1 MLTLNSRA
9 LQLFAILL
17 LMSMSFGAL
26 SSEVL
31 IFNITLKNHA
41 FVPEEIIVPR
51 DTKVQLVIDNQD
63 AEPEEFD
70 SFDLNREKV
79 IFPRRKARLFI
90 GPLQPGKYEFFGEFH
105 PDTARGRVI
114 VKEAHDAN

>member
-9 LQLFAILL
+9 LQLFAVLL
-17 LMSMSFGAL
+17 LMSMSFGVL
-26 SSEVL
+26 SEAV

-41 FVPEEIIVPR
+41 FVPEEITVPR

-79 IFPRRKARLFI
+79 IFPGRKARLFI
-90 GPLQPGKYEFFGEFH
+90 GPLQPGQYEFFGEFH

-114 VKEAHDAN
+114 VKEAPDAN